1 MAKINEEALLK
12 PIRAQVDRIM
22 IVTLGFL
29 LVVSIGI
36 GWFYSALLMSL
47 LIAVPAFV
55 VPFFIWKTAA
65 GSFLLRISIATAL
78 VFNVAIH
85 IQASHGLIEMHFGVF
100 AVLAFL
106 LAYRDWKVI
115 VYAAALVAV
124 HHIVLNF
131 LQAADFDVW
140 VFRNGAD
147 FGIVIVHALFVV
159 FESAILVLLAVQLRK
174 ELVRLAMVAEIA
186 ERISE
191 GDLSSKIDVDDSDF
205 VAVLLKS
212 MQRIQHSL
220 NSFVVAQ
227 ENLAQQHIDGFISER
242 IDSKKLVGVY
252 GEIAVRINEL
262 VASHIAVKMQVIDVI
277 SHYAKGD
284 FSVDMERLPNEK
296 AKISLTID
304 GVKNTLLSVSNEVNL
319 LVKAGASGDFTHR
332 GNANQFEYTFK
343 DMILSLNS
351 LLETCDNGF
360 KDIERVANAL
370 AKGDLTQTIDKH
382 YVGTFGKVTGEMNST
397 VENLKSLINE
407 IQESAET
414 ISAATREI
422 AAGNNDLSHRTE
434 EQGSNLEKT
443 AASMTQLTSTVQS
456 NADNAKHGNQL
467 AIGATDIAGKG
478 LAVVNSVVTTMADIN
493 TSSLRIVDIISVID
507 DIAFQTNILALN
519 AAVEAARAG
528 EQGKGFAVV
537 AIEVRNLAQRAANA
551 AGEIKRLID
560 DSVSKVNDGGKLVAT
575 AGETM
580 TEIVTSIQSVTKI
593 MAEISNASAEQSAGI
608 GQVNKTIMQLDNTT
622 QQNAALVEEA
632 ASASEALEQQAQH
645 LAQSVHGFKT
655 QKF

>member
-1 MAKINEEALLK
+1 MAKINEEVLLT

-22 IVTLGFL
+22 MITLGFL
-29 LVVSIGI
+29 LAVSIGI
-36 GWFYSALLMSL
+36 GWFYNALFLSL
-47 LIAVPAFV
+47 FIAIPAFV

-65 GSFLLRISIATAL
+65 GSFLLRIAIATGL
-78 VFNVAIH
+78 VFNVALH
-85 IQASHGLIEMHFGVF
+85 IQVSHGLIEMHFGVF
-100 AVLAFL
+100 AILAFL

-124 HHIVLNF
+124 HHIVVNF
-131 LQAADFDVW
+131 LQAANYNIW
-140 VFRNGAD
+140 VFRDGAN

-186 ERISE
+186 ERISK
-191 GDLSSKIDVDDSDF
+191 GDLSSKIDVDNSDF
-205 VAVLLKS
+205 VAVLLNS
-212 MQRIQHSL
+212 MQKIQYSL
-220 NSFVVAQ
+220 NSFVIAQ
-227 ENLAQQHIDGFISER
+227 ENLAQKHLDGFISER
-242 IDSKKLVGVY
+242 IDTSKLAGIY
-252 GEIAVRINEL
+252 GDIAARINEL

-284 FSVDMERLPNEK
+284 FSIDMARLPNEK
-296 AKISLTID
+296 AKISHTID
-304 GVKNTLLSVSNEVNL
+304 NVKHTLLNVSNEINL

-343 DMILSLNS
+343 DMIVSLNS
-351 LLETCDNGF
+351 LLETCDKGF

-370 AKGDLTQTIDKH
+370 AKGDLTQIIDKH

-397 VENLKSLINE
+397 VGNLKRLISE
-407 IQESAET
+407 IQESVET

-434 EQGSNLEKT
+434 QQGASLEES
-443 AASMTQLTSTVQS
+443 ASSMTQLTSTVQS
-456 NADNAKHGNQL
+456 NAENAKLGNQL

-478 LAVVNSVVTTMADIN
+478 LDVVNSVVSTMADIN
-493 TSSLRIVDIISVID
+493 TSSLRIVDIITVID

-537 AIEVRNLAQRAANA
+537 ATEVRNLAQRASNA

-560 DSVSKVNDGGKLVAT
+560 DSVEKVNGGGKLVAT
-575 AGETM
+575 AGATM
-580 TEIVTSIQSVTKI
+580 TEIVNAIQSVTKI
-593 MAEISNASAEQSAGI
+593 MAEISNASAEQSSGI
-608 GQVNKTIMQLDNTT
+608 GQVNQTIIRLDDTT
-622 QQNAALVEEA
+622 QQNAALVEQA
-632 ASASEALEQQAQH
+632 AAASEALEQQARQ
-645 LAQSVHGFKT
+645 LAQAIHGFKT
-655 QKF
+655 VK

>member
-1 MAKINEEALLK
+1 MAQINEEVLLH

-22 IVTLGFL
+22 MITLGFL
-29 LVVSIGI
+29 LFVSLGI
-36 GWFYSALLMSL
+36 GWFYGALFLSL
-47 LIAVPAFV
+47 LIAVPAFI
-55 VPFFIWKTAA
+55 VPFLIWKTAA
-65 GSFLLRISIATAL
+65 GSFLLRIAIATGL
-78 VFNVAIH
+78 VLNVALH
-85 IQASHGLIEMHFGVF
+85 IQVSHGLIEMHFGVF
-100 AVLAFL
+100 AILAFL

-115 VYAAALVAV
+115 VYAAAFVAV
-124 HHIVLNF
+124 HHLILNF
-131 LQAADFDVW
+131 VQAANTNVW
-140 VFRNGAD
+140 LFRNGAD

-174 ELVRLAMVAEIA
+174 ELVRLAMVAQIA
-186 ERISE
+186 ERIAE
-191 GDLSSKIDVDDSDF
+191 GDLSSKIDIDNNDF
-205 VAVLLKS
+205 VAVLLNS
-212 MQRIQHSL
+212 MQKIQNSL

-227 ENLAQQHIDGFISER
+227 ENLAQKHIDGFISER
-242 IDSKKLVGVY
+242 IDTSKLAGIY
-252 GEIAVRINEL
+252 GDIAARVNEL
-262 VASHIAVKMQVIDVI
+262 VASHIAVKMHVIDII
-277 SHYAKGD
+277 SRYAKGD
-284 FSVDMERLPNEK
+284 FSIDMERLPNEK
-296 AKISLTID
+296 AKISHTID
-304 GVKNTLLSVSNEVNL
+304 DVKKTLLSVSNEINL

-332 GNANQFEYTFK
+332 GNANKFEYTFK
-343 DMILSLNS
+343 DMIVSLNS

-370 AKGDLTQTIDKH
+370 AKGDLTQTIDQH
-382 YVGTFGKVTGEMNST
+382 YAGTFGKVTGGMNST
-397 VENLKSLINE
+397 VENLKSLISE
-407 IQESAET
+407 ITESAET
-414 ISAATREI
+414 ISSATREI

-434 EQGSNLEKT
+434 EQGASLEKT
-443 AASMTQLTSTVQS
+443 ASSMTQLTSTVQS
-456 NADNAKHGNQL
+456 NAENAKHGNQL

-478 LAVVNSVVTTMADIN
+478 LDVVNSVVTTMADIN

-580 TEIVTSIQSVTKI
+580 TEIVSAIQSVTQI

-608 GQVNKTIMQLDNTT
+608 GQVNQTIVQLDNTT
-622 QQNAALVEEA
+622 QQNAALVEQA
-632 ASASEALEQQAQH
+632 AAASEALEQQAQH

>member
-1 MAKINEEALLK
+1 MKINEEVLLT

-22 IVTLGFL
+22 MITLGFL
-29 LVVSIGI
+29 LVVSMGI
-36 GWFYSALLMSL
+36 GWFYGTIFLSL
-47 LIAVPAFV
+47 LIAIPAFV
-55 VPFFIWKTAA
+55 VPFLIWKTAA
-65 GSFLLRISIATAL
+65 GSFLLRIAIATGL
-78 VFNVAIH
+78 VLNVALH

-100 AVLAFL
+100 AILAFL

-115 VYAAALVAV
+115 VYAATLVAV
-124 HHIVLNF
+124 HHLVLNF
-131 LQAADFDVW
+131 VQAANANVW
-140 VFRNGAD
+140 LFRNGAD
-147 FGIVIVHALFVV
+147 FGIVVVHALFVV

-186 ERISE
+186 ERIAD
-191 GDLSSKIDVDDSDF
+191 GDLSSKIDVDSNDF

-212 MQRIQHSL
+212 MQKIQHSL

-227 ENLAQQHIDGFISER
+227 ENLAQKHIDGFISER
-242 IDSKKLVGVY
+242 IDTSKLAGIY
-252 GEIAVRINEL
+252 GEIAARVNEL
-262 VASHIAVKMQVIDVI
+262 VASHIAVKMHVIDVI

-284 FSVDMERLPNEK
+284 FSIDIERLPNEK
-296 AKISLTID
+296 AKISHTID
-304 GVKNTLLSVSNEVNL
+304 DVKNTLLSVSNEINL

-332 GNANQFEYTFK
+332 GNADQFEYTFK
-343 DMILSLNS
+343 DMMLSLNG

-370 AKGDLTQTIDKH
+370 AKGDLTQIIDKH

-397 VENLKSLINE
+397 VENLKALIEE
-407 IQESAET
+407 INESAET
-414 ISAATREI
+414 ISTATREI

-434 EQGSNLEKT
+434 EQGASLEKT
-443 AASMTQLTSTVQS
+443 ASSMMQLTSTVQS
-456 NADNAKHGNQL
+456 NAENAKHGNQL

-478 LAVVNSVVTTMADIN
+478 LEVVNSVVTTMADIN
-493 TSSLRIVDIISVID
+493 TSSLRIVDIITVID

-560 DSVSKVNDGGKLVAT
+560 DSVEKVNDGGKLVT
-575 AGETM
+575 QAGQTM
-580 TEIVTSIQSVTKI
+580 TEIVNSIQSVTQI

-608 GQVNKTIMQLDNTT
+608 GQVNQTIVQLDNTT
-622 QQNAALVEEA
+622 QQNAALVEQA
-632 ASASEALEQQAQH
+632 AAASEALEQQAQQ